1 MSVTGGPMGSN
12 FRSYSNST
20 PDLTD
25 KDFGPTGGM
34 LNKSPVKP
42 ENQEVNTQNLVDG
55 LTSDADFYSSH
66 CTLSKSSNSVSKSP
80 SLGIAQSTPN
90 PTFNSSAH
98 FNPNGEEG
106 IMKYFLVIVKVGQD
120 RKKCQPT
127 CLLTLTNVGFIIL
140 SVNYF
145 LL

>member
-90 PTFNSSAH
+90 PTL
-98 FNPNGEEG
+98 NGEEG
-106 IMKYFLVIVKVGQD
+106 IMKYFLVMVKVGQD

>member
-1 MSVTGGPMGSN
+1 MGSN

-66 CTLSKSSNSVSKSP
+66 CL
-80 SLGIAQSTPN
+80 
-90 PTFNSSAH
+90 TFQKLLAV
-98 FNPNGEEG
+98 
-106 IMKYFLVIVKVGQD
+106 LA
-120 RKKCQPT
+120 
-127 CLLTLTNVGFIIL
+127 LLTGDFNGIFGGF
-140 SVNYF
+140 
-145 LL
+145 